1 MDYRADVVVVG
12 AGTAGCVLAAR
23 LTEDP
28 GRHVVLIEEGPDP
41 RPIPDV
47 VADPARQA
55 QLVLETDFVRTYDAF
70 RQDGSVFPLLSGKI
84 TGGSSSINNLAVV
97 RPMRIDF
104 TTWEQYGGQAWSYE
118 SLLPILRSIEADPEF
133 GESDLHGGNGPLV
146 LQRPYHLDDPDP
158 GLQALRQA
166 AHSLGLPDCP
176 DINGPEPY
184 GICASPY
191 AIRDG
196 RRLSASLAYLDPART
211 RRNLRLLTE
220 TSVVRIIL
228 QRRRAVGVHAVGTEG
243 PVRVWADQVV
253 LAAGVY
259 HSPQLLMLSGI
270 GPPRVLEDLG
280 IPVALSLP
288 GVGENYQDHAV
299 VHLTFEGRDLG
310 ADEAV
315 IPKVRLI
322 ARSTGGPVPDLHVFF
337 RPAVRLSG
345 LTPLLPVSV
354 HLLEQRSRGRIVLRS
369 PRPDELPIV
378 QPAMLEDP
386 ADVMAIESGVELVSE
401 LVRQPAL
408 TSYYGPRVVP
418 APRENLAAYI
428 RMTYT
433 SYHHGVGTCRLG
445 RESDRD
451 AVVGPDLKVRG
462 VDGLWI
468 ADASVLPTVPHA
480 NTMLATIMIGEVA
493 ARHVAGGTS
502 RDPGGAARGQRP
514 ESR

>member
-12 AGTAGCVLAAR
+12 GGTAGCVLAAR

-28 GRHVVLIEEGPDP
+28 GRHVVLIEAGPDP

-55 QLVLETDFVRTYDAF
+55 QLVLETDFVRTYEAL
-70 RQDGSVFPLLSGKI
+70 RQDGSVFPLLSGRI
-84 TGGSSSINNLAVV
+84 MGGSSSVNNMAVV
-97 RPMRIDF
+97 RPMRTDF
-104 TTWEQYGGQAWSYE
+104 ATWRQYGGEAWSYE
-118 SLLPILRSIEADPEF
+118 SLLPVLRSIEADAEF
-133 GESDLHGGNGPLV
+133 GESDLHGANGPLV
-146 LQRPYHLDDPDP
+146 LHRPYHLDDPEP
-158 GLQALRQA
+158 ALQALRQA
-166 AHSLGLPDCP
+166 AHAVGLPDCP

-196 RRLSASLAYLDPART
+196 RRLSTSIAYLEPARG
-211 RRNLRLLTE
+211 RPNLTLISEATVL
-220 TSVVRIIL
+220 RIMIE
-228 QRRRAVGVHAVGTEG
+228 RGRARGIQGVGTTG
-243 PVRVWADQVV
+243 PFQVSAEEVV

-280 IPVALSLP
+280 IPVQVGLP

-299 VHLTFEGRDLG
+299 VHLTFEGRDAG
-310 ADEAV
+310 GEGAV

-322 ARSTGGPVPDLHVFF
+322 ARSSGARAPDLHLFF
-337 RPAVRLSG
+337 RPAVHLSG

-354 HLLEQRSRGRIVLRS
+354 HLLEQRSRGRVVLRS
-369 PRPDELPIV
+369 SRADELPIV

-386 ADVMAIESGVELVSE
+386 ADVAAIESGVQLVSE
-401 LVRQPAL
+401 LVRQPVMRG
-408 TSYYGPRVVP
+408 YYGPQVVP
-418 APRENLAAYI
+418 APSEDLAGYL
-428 RMTYT
+428 RSTYT

-445 RESDRD
+445 PESDRD
-451 AVVGPDLKVRG
+451 AVVGPDLRVHG
-462 VDGLWI
+462 VDRLWI

-493 ARHVAGGTS
+493 ARHVAGRVG
-502 RDPGGAARGQRP
+502 PELGGAAHDPRAERG
-514 ESR
+514 